1 MMVFWIVALLLMVAA
16 LLFLVP
22 PLLQRDAKKD
32 VLERKQIN
40 VLLYK
45 DHLKEL
51 ELDLNN
57 GTITQEQFDQAH
69 SDLERSLIGDVSDD
83 AEATP
88 AKVADTGVSGNKA
101 AIVVGLLLPVMAVSL
116 YLQLGESRGLE
127 PENFQAGMTTEGHE
141 GTLEEQ
147 VRGLQDY
154 LQENPDDVE
163 AWTML
168 ARSYYFMKQ
177 YQGSS
182 DAFERAVGMT
192 DEQEPTLPTLL
203 ADYADALAMA
213 SGRNMAGKPYELVKK
228 AMQIQP
234 FHQKALW
241 LAATATYQVKDYKTT
256 LEYWQKLIQL
266 FPEGS
271 EDYQQMQRNIAEVKE
286 FLGLPIDAGMAS
298 VATAQSQ
305 STAGGS
311 AKVSGVVSLA
321 ASLQEKVSPT
331 DTVFVFARA
340 ASGPRMPLA
349 IIRKQVSDLPITF
362 SLDDSLAMNPSMK
375 ISKFQEIVVGARVS
389 KSGNAMP
396 QSGDLS
402 GASDVVKIG
411 TDGLKIEI
419 SGVIP

>member
-1 MMVFWIVALLLMVAA
+1 MMVFWIVAVLLMVAA

-22 PLLQRDAKKD
+22 PLLQRDAGKG

-40 VLLYK
+40 VLLYN
-45 DHLKEL
+45 DQLKEL
-51 ELDLNN
+51 EYDLSN
-57 GTITQEQFDQAH
+57 GTITQEQFEQAH
-69 SDLERSLIGDVSDD
+69 ADLERGLIGDVASESDAVPVD
-83 AEATP
+83 VDSSAPST
-88 AKVADTGVSGNKA
+88 SGNKA
-101 AIVVGLLLPVMAVSL
+101 AIVVGLLVPLVAIGL
-116 YLQLGESRGLE
+116 YVELGEKQGLE
-127 PENFQAGMTTEGHE
+127 PEKFRAGMTTEGHE

-154 LQENPDDVE
+154 IQENPDDLE

-182 DAFERAVGMT
+182 DAFARAVGMT
-192 DEQEPTLPTLL
+192 DEKDPDLL

-213 SGRNMAGKPYELVKK
+213 SGRNMSGKPYELVTK

-234 FHQKALW
+234 FHQKSLW

-271 EDYQQMQRNIAEVKE
+271 DNYLQMQRNIAEVKE
-286 FLGLPIDAGMAS
+286 FLGLPNEAELAS
-298 VATAQSQ
+298 ISAAQVQ

-311 AKVSGVVSLA
+311 AKVSGVVSLE
-321 ASLQEKVSPT
+321 ASLQAKVSPN

-349 IIRKQVSDLPITF
+349 IIRKQVSDLPLTF
-362 SLDDSLAMNPSMK
+362 SLDDSLAMNPAMK
-375 ISKFQEIVVGARVS
+375 LSAFQEVVVGARVS
-389 KSGNAMP
+389 KTGNAMP

-402 GASDVVKIG
+402 GASDVVKVG
-411 TDGLKIEI
+411 TDGLIIEI